1 MQKTNLRDRTMEF
14 AVRTVRFCQKLP
26 DNWINRRLGGQLVD
40 AATSVAMNYR
50 SALRGRSRAEFIAKL
65 GIAVEEADE
74 SEGWLDLM
82 VRVEIGR
89 GEERD
94 WLFDESKEVLAIL
107 SAAQKTAKENRH
119 QT

>member
-1 MQKTNLRDRTMEF
+1 MLKNNLRDRTMKF

-26 DNWINRRLGGQLVD
+26 DNWINRRVGGQLLD

-82 VRVEIGR
+82 GQAEVCR
-89 GEERD
+89 GDERD
-94 WLFDESKEVLAIL
+94 WLFNESKELLAIL
-107 SAAQKTAKENRH
+107 SAAQKTAKENRQ